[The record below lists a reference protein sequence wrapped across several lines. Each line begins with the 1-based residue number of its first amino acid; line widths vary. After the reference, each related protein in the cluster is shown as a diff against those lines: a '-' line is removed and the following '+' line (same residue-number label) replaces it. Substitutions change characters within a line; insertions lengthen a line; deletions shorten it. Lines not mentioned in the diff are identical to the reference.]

1 MKQLISLLVL
11 LGCSTLLYS
20 QKYPD
25 PEFSNEVYYL
35 KEDSVTQVF
44 RLEKNSSKLESK
56 TKVGGIGGAESGYEM
71 DGERS
76 RIRLHSGTNLS
87 FVFFTG
93 PVAASGSNPQTD
105 SMMRANGMDP
115 SMMSGMSGNPSD
127 MISLYKAETG
137 KGKRKILM
145 MKMGGMGF
153 GSKKQTSSDKYTF
166 SVRKVREGYWELVI
180 DKTLPKGEYAFS
192 IMGRGVSGMDG
203 STMLYAFGVD

>member
-1 MKQLISLLVL
+1 VELAALKAGTKWMEKGRASVYTRERIYHSCSL
-11 LGCSTLLYS
+11 
-20 QKYPD
+20 Q
-25 PEFSNEVYYL
+25 
-35 KEDSVTQVF
+35 
-44 RLEKNSSKLESK
+44 
-56 TKVGGIGGAESGYEM
+56 
-71 DGERS
+71 
-76 RIRLHSGTNLS
+76 
-87 FVFFTG
+87 G

-115 SMMSGMSGNPSD
+115 YMMSGMSGNPSD